1 MQLNKITLAMIIAS
15 GSVSAHAETLAPQNI
30 NKEVNKTVLSAVTV
44 SASPIHD
51 HEVFD
56 VPSQID
62 VLTGSEKM
70 TRDSG
75 SLGAMLESIP
85 GVNNQSAGT
94 QSGKPVVRGMTGNR
108 VKILSN
114 GQSTDYQAYGTRHL
128 PNVDPYL
135 AERVEV
141 IRGPQSVLYGAEAM
155 GGIVNVIQS
164 EMPYGKAVSGEIA
177 TEYNT
182 NNQETM
188 FGAKVGAGSKE
199 FAIQAGVSTRSA
211 DNFTVPNASSAP
223 GNIAGDDRPLFVGEV
238 PFTNFENQAGNIG
251 IGYQQDWGKI
261 ELRHTQ
267 WVSKQNYLG
276 VEVVDG
282 QLEALAAGQKLQ
294 NDETQLKAEF
304 ELGND
309 WVLKP
314 SWTHTRNAREAS
326 HDLPYE
332 NMAEDEGTPH
342 YLDLLVKRDD
352 VKLAIEH
359 PQFGDFQGELGF
371 ELTEKDQVLRSGE
384 LTPSAKESKRAIYLF
399 EEADYDKW
407 LVQVGAR
414 YDWHEVSAPLD
425 GINAQ
430 FVDQEIFDETNN
442 NRSFDVFSGSLG
454 STYRIDSNWSVA
466 ANLASGFRA
475 PTIFELYAG
484 GEHGGVQA
492 YQIGNPDLK
501 AETSLNTDLSLRW
514 QTAKT
519 QMVATVYQ
527 NWIDN
532 YIYLANELE
541 ADGIT
546 PQTTLNEAGTLE
558 IPVMKAQQTD
568 AVMTGFEF
576 SVNHQFN
583 QAWSTDL
590 ALELIEGRDTGE
602 SRELPLM
609 PANNA
614 KINVHYQP
622 QDFAGLQ
629 NQKITVGV
637 KLVNS
642 KDAAG
647 LYEPF
652 SQFDDKPFGTA
663 STEAYALWNLG
674 YQTQVKLDKQNL
686 YLAASVD
693 NVFDT
698 AYVDFLN
705 TYKGYT
711 LNTGRNIQLK
721 ARLDF

>member
-1 MQLNKITLAMIIAS
+1 MAVLPVWAQDQADS
-15 GSVSAHAETLAPQNI
+15 
-30 NKEVNKTVLSAVTV
+30 NKETTLPSVMI

-51 HEVFD
+51 HEAFE
-56 VPSQID
+56 VPSQINSVVGTD
-62 VLTGSEKM
+62 KM
-70 TRDSG
+70 ALESG
-75 SLGAMLESIP
+75 SLGQMLEGIP

-108 VKILSN
+108 VKVLSN

-128 PNVDPYL
+128 PNVDPFL
-135 AERVEV
+135 AERIEV

-164 EMPYGKAVSGEIA
+164 ELPYGKEVSGELA

-182 NNQETM
+182 NNQEKM

-199 FAIQAGVSTRSA
+199 FAIQAGVSNRSA
-211 DNFTVPNASSAP
+211 DNFTVPNASRAP
-223 GNIAGDDRPLFVGEV
+223 GTIAGDDRPLFVGEV
-238 PFTNFENQAGNIG
+238 PNTNFENKAANIG

-276 VEVVDG
+276 VEG
-282 QLEALAAGQKLQ
+282 LEPIAAGQKLQ

-304 ELGND
+304 YLDND
-309 WVLKP
+309 WVIKP
-314 SWTHTRNAREAS
+314 SYTHTRNGREAS
-326 HDLPYE
+326 HDLPFE
-332 NMAEDEGTPH
+332 TMSEDKDTPH
-342 YLDLLVKRDD
+342 YLDLLVRRDD

-359 PQFGDFQGELGF
+359 PKMGDFEGEVGF
-371 ELTEKDQVLRSGE
+371 ELTEKEQVLRSGE
-384 LTPSAKESKRAIYLF
+384 LTPSAKESKRAVYVF

-407 LVQVGAR
+407 LIQMGAR
-414 YDWHEVSAPLD
+414 YDWHEVTAATDGTSAK
-425 GINAQ
+425 
-430 FVDQEIFDETNN
+430 FVPNIYSESNN
-442 NRSFDVFSGSLG
+442 SRSFDVFSGSLG

-475 PTIFELYAG
+475 PSIFELYAG

-514 QTAKT
+514 QTPKT
-519 QMVATVYQ
+519 EMVATVYQ
-527 NWIDN
+527 NWVDN
-532 YIYLANELE
+532 YIYLANTGR
-541 ADGIT
+541 DV
-546 PQTTLNEAGTLE
+546 PSEAGPL
-558 IPVMKAQQTD
+558 IPEMKAEQTD
-568 AVMTGFEF
+568 AVITGFEF
-576 SVNHQFN
+576 SISHQLN
-583 QAWSTDL
+583 QAWSTHL

-629 NQKITVGV
+629 NQKVTVGV
-637 KLVNS
+637 KLVGS
-642 KDAAG
+642 KNAVYP
-647 LYEPF
+647 YEPF
-652 SQFDDKPFGTA
+652 SQFDNNQIPYGTA
-663 STEAYALWNLG
+663 STDAYALWNLG
-674 YQTQVKLDKQNL
+674 YQAKVKLDKQNL
-686 YLAASVD
+686 YLAASVN

-705 TYKGYT
+705 TYKGLT
-711 LNTGRNIQLK
+711 LNTGRNLQLK

>member
-1 MQLNKITLAMIIAS
+1 MRLNKITLAVYLATL
-15 GSVSAHAETLAPQNI
+15 SVSAYAQTNSATTLS
-30 NKEVNKTVLSAVTV
+30 EVTV

-51 HEVFD
+51 HQVFE

-70 TRDSG
+70 ARDSG
-75 SLGAMLESIP
+75 SLGEMLEVIP
-85 GVNNQSAGT
+85 GVNNLSTGA
-94 QSGKPVVRGMTGNR
+94 QSGKPVIRGLTGNR
-108 VKILSN
+108 VKVLSN

-128 PNVDPYL
+128 PNTDSYL
-135 AERVEV
+135 AESVEV
-141 IRGPQSVLYGAEAM
+141 IRGPQSVLYGSEAL
-155 GGIVNVIQS
+155 GGVVNVIQAQI
-164 EMPYGKAVSGEIA
+164 PYGQTAQGEIA
-177 TEYNT
+177 TEYNS
-182 NNQETM
+182 NNQEKM
-188 FGAKVGAGSKE
+188 LGVKVGVGSE
-199 FAIQAGVSTRSA
+199 QFGIIAGVVKRSG
-211 DNFTVPNASSAP
+211 DNFTVPNVASVQGATPGDAP
-223 GNIAGDDRPLFVGEV
+223 NDKPLFVGEV
-238 PFTNFENQAGNIG
+238 PFTNFENQAANIG
-251 IGYQQDWGKI
+251 IGYQQDWGKV

-276 VEVVDG
+276 IDDNR
-282 QLEALAAGQKLQ
+282 EALAAGQKLQ

-304 ELGND
+304 YLDND
-309 WVLKP
+309 WVVKP
-314 SWTHTRNAREAS
+314 SYTHTRNAREAS

-352 VKLAIEH
+352 VKLALEH
-359 PQFGDFQGELGF
+359 PKIGDFEGELGF
-371 ELTEKDQVLRSGE
+371 ELTEKEQVLRSGE
-384 LTPSAKESKRAIYLF
+384 LTPSATESKRAIYLF

-407 LVQVGAR
+407 LIQMGAR

-430 FVDQEIFDETNN
+430 FVDQGIFNATNN
-442 NRSFDVFSGSLG
+442 SRSFDVFSGSLG
-454 STYRIDSNWSVA
+454 STYRLNSNWSVA

-475 PTIFELYAG
+475 PTVFELYAG

-514 QTAKT
+514 QTPKT

-546 PQTTLNEAGTLE
+546 PETTRNEANTLD

-568 AVMTGFEF
+568 AVIHGFEF
-576 SVNHQFN
+576 SVSHQFN
-583 QAWSTDL
+583 QAWSSDL
-590 ALELIEGRDTGE
+590 ALELIEGRDTGNNQ
-602 SRELPLM
+602 ELPLM

-614 KINVHYQP
+614 RINMHYQP
-622 QDFAGLQ
+622 QDFASLHK
-629 NQKITVGV
+629 QKFTVGV
-637 KLVNS
+637 KLVDS
-642 KDAAG
+642 KNAAG

-663 STEAYALWNLG
+663 STDAYALWNLG
-674 YQTQVKLDKQNL
+674 YQIQVKLDKQNL

-693 NVFDT
+693 NLFDT

-711 LNTGRNIQLK
+711 LNTGRNFKLM
-721 ARLDF
+721 ARLKF

>member
-1 MQLNKITLAMIIAS
+1 MQLKKITLAISIAS
-15 GSVSAHAETLAPQNI
+15 ASVSARADTLATQN
-30 NKEVNKTVLSAVTV
+30 VNNTVLSAVTV

-51 HEVFD
+51 HEVFE
-56 VPSQID
+56 VPSQVD

-70 TRDSG
+70 ARDSG
-75 SLGAMLESIP
+75 SLGQMLDSIP

-135 AERVEV
+135 AERIEV

-155 GGIVNVIQS
+155 GGIVNVIQP
-164 EMPYGKAVSGEIA
+164 EMPYGQDPHGEIA

-211 DNFTVPNASSAP
+211 DNFTVPNASTT
-223 GNIAGDDRPLFVGEV
+223 GDDSPLFVGEV
-238 PFTNFENQAGNIG
+238 PFTNFENQAANIG

-276 VEVVDG
+276 IDDS
-282 QLEALAAGQKLQ
+282 QEALAAGQKLQ

-304 ELGND
+304 YLDND
-309 WVLKP
+309 WVVKP
-314 SWTHTRNAREAS
+314 SYTHTRNAREAA

-332 NMAEDEGTPH
+332 TMAEDEGTSH

-352 VKLAIEH
+352 VKLTLEH
-359 PQFGDFQGELGF
+359 PKMGDFEGELGF
-371 ELTEKDQVLRSGE
+371 ELTEKEQVLRSGE
-384 LTPSAKESKRAIYLF
+384 LTPSAKEGKRAIYLF

-425 GINAQ
+425 GINSQ
-430 FVDQEIFDETNN
+430 FVDQGVFNDSNN
-442 NRSFDVFSGSLG
+442 SRSFDVFSGSLG

-492 YQIGNPDLK
+492 YQMGNPDLK

-514 QTAKT
+514 QTPKT
-519 QMVATVYQ
+519 KMVATVYQ
-527 NWIDN
+527 NWVDN
-532 YIYLANELE
+532 YIYLANELNP
-541 ADGIT
+541 DGT
-546 PQTTLNEAGTLE
+546 LKTTLNEAGTTT
-558 IPVMKAQQTD
+558 IPVMKAQQTN
-568 AVMTGFEF
+568 AVINGFEF
-576 SVNHQFN
+576 SLNQQFT
-583 QAWSTDL
+583 QAWSSDL
-590 ALELIEGRDTGE
+590 ALELIEGRDTGNNQ
-602 SRELPLM
+602 ELPLM

-614 KINVHYQP
+614 RINVHYQP
-622 QDFAGLQ
+622 QDLAGLQ
-629 NQKITVGV
+629 KQKFTVGV
-637 KLVNS
+637 KLVDS
-642 KDAAG
+642 KNAAG

-663 STEAYALWNLG
+663 STDAYALWNLG

-711 LNTGRNIQLK
+711 FNTGRNFQLK